1 MRRGSPWRATAGVL
15 ALVCSLQ
22 CVQPTDEGLFE
33 ALPAGSA
40 GTAMR
45 GAVALPALP
54 PSVGIPAAPTDN
66 GGSGAS
72 PGENPPPGA
81 AGAPLQTPP
90 AMGAAASPQQPP
102 PLMGAAG
109 APGMPDLGGPAADAG
124 VAPVADCVLGAFQP
138 PEPLTGLE
146 QAANPAQVGELWAPS
161 LSAEGSTL
169 FFAIGVPGVD
179 EQIASATR
187 GGRGTAFGPGVLARI
202 NSAGEDGT
210 PLLSADGRSL
220 YFYSTRAGGLGNR
233 DVWLATRA
241 DASAEFAAATLLAG
255 VNGPDLDHLPWVS
268 QDELTLLWVTNRSGG
283 MGQLDI
289 WSARRSLRGDG
300 FSNIAPLNG
309 VNSTLNEGR
318 AVLSNDELTI
328 YFASERPGGLGT
340 LDLWVATRQ
349 DRAGTFSQVT
359 NLASLN
365 SSSLDQDPVLSADER
380 ELIFSSGR
388 DGRIRLWR
396 SVRDC
401 E

>member
-1 MRRGSPWRATAGVL
+1 VTSGSPWRATAGVL

-40 GTAMR
+40 GTSMR

-54 PSVGIPAAPTDN
+54 PSVGIPAAPADN
-66 GGSGAS
+66 GGSEVSA
-72 PGENPPPGA
+72 GENPPPGV

-90 AMGAAASPQQPP
+90 AMGAAASPQQTP

-109 APGMPDLGGPAADAG
+109 APGMPDGVSATDAG
-124 VAPVADCVLGAFQP
+124 VAPVVDCVLGVFQP
-138 PEPLTGLE
+138 PEPLTVLD

-187 GGRGTAFGPGVLARI
+187 GGRGTAFGASALARI

-220 YFYSTRAGGLGNR
+220 YFYSTRAGGLGTR

-241 DASAEFAAATLLAG
+241 DESAEFAAATPLAG
-255 VNGPDLDHLPWVS
+255 VNGPNLDHLPWVS
-268 QDELTLLWVTNRSGG
+268 RDELTLLWVTNRSGG
-283 MGQLDI
+283 VGQLDI
-289 WSARRSLRGDG
+289 WSARRSLRSDS

-309 VNSTLNEGR
+309 VNSTSNEGR
-318 AVLSNDELTI
+318 AVLSNDELTM

-340 LDLWVATRQ
+340 LDLWVATRA
-349 DRAGTFSQVT
+349 DKADTFSQVT